1 MKKTFVFIGAF
12 VVALVFTIG
21 LNAGFKSMGHA
32 PIQKAL
38 ADIIITRT
46 CPTCHGTGTTY
57 IKKKC
62 YSCPDGVEK
71 IPVTCSTCNGTG
83 KIKERKSR

>member
-1 MKKTFVFIGAF
+1 MKKKIILGS
-12 VVALVFTIG
+12 VFTCISILIAIG
-21 LNAGFKSMGHA
+21 IASVTSNQTN
-32 PIQKAL
+32 PIKGAL
-38 ADIIITRT
+38 ADIIITKT
-46 CPTCHGTGTTY
+46 CPTCKGSGVTY

-83 KIKERKSR
+83 KVTVRK